1 MRSPRTRLAVPA
13 TLLPALSLLL
23 VACQPQATQA
33 PTTSPAAAATAAP
46 AAAPVD
52 LVARGEYL
60 VRIAGCNDCH
70 TAAYAENQ
78 GKVPKEQWLTGS
90 PLGFHGPWGT
100 TYATNLRLVLT
111 GMSEDEWLHM
121 ARHFEPRPPMP
132 WFNVRAM
139 SEPDLRAIYRY
150 VAALG
155 PAGVPAPAYVPPDR
169 TPAGPVV
176 RFPE

>member
-1 MRSPRTRLAVPA
+1 MNN
-13 TLLPALSLLL
+13 LPKARVALL
-23 VACQPQATQA
+23 VLA
-33 PTTSPAAAATAAP
+33 SLAASCAWAQGVSKPPAP
-46 AAAPVD
+46 ASAAE
-52 LVARGEYL
+52 RGRMIERGRYL
-60 VRIAGCNDCH
+60 VQVAGCNDCH
-70 TAAYAENQ
+70 TPGYGMAN
-78 GKVPKEQWLTGS
+78 GKVPEKLWLTGDA
-90 PLGFHGPWGT
+90 LGWRGPWGT